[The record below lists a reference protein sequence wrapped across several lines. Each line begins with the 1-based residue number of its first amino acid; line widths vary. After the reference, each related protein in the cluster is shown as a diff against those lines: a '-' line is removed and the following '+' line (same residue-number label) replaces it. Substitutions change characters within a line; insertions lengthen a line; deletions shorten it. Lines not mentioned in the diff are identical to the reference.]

1 MYSGIKQK
9 LYLVAATVFCVSLF
23 LLPETGLA
31 DEVVAYRGTFL
42 DMVAD
47 PWQAEDQ
54 SETARFVQDGLLVI
68 ENGKIKDFGKY
79 EDLKGKYPNVEVVT
93 FEDRLIV
100 PGFIDGHIHYPQT
113 RVVGAYGSHLLEWL
127 QNSIFKEER
136 KYSDEAYAREG
147 AEKFFDYILANGT
160 TTVQSFITTSYV
172 GVEAFFDE
180 ATKRNMRVIGGYTG
194 IDVYIGRYTAK
205 QVGAPDYEIDTPEE
219 FYKLTKKGIE
229 KYHMKG
235 RNLYAITPRFAY
247 GSDKKELEMAQK
259 LKKECES
266 CWLNTHLAETPGEYY
281 GVMAEYPDAK
291 DYLAVYEEFDLVGPK
306 FSGGHSI
313 YMSDDAFRR
322 LAESG
327 GAAVFCPASNLFLGS
342 GLFRIGEAT
351 NPDQRVRIA
360 LGTDMGGGNYFN
372 LFQVLSEAYKVGM
385 LNNLVLQGD
394 LDPRQKDVPQAERN
408 KISPYRGLYLL
419 TLGGAQALYLDEWL
433 GNFEPG
439 KEADFVV
446 LDLDSGPEYMAWH
459 QSLYGGPGA
468 PKTKADAAKKFFSLM
483 ALGDDRNVEKT
494 YIAGK
499 LAYEKKQ

>member
-1 MYSGIKQK
+1 MHNIIKQQ
-9 LYLVAATVFCVSLF
+9 LYLIAITVFCVSLYI
-23 LLPETGLA
+23 LPETGLA

-42 DMVAD
+42 DMVGD
-47 PWQAEDQ
+47 PWQAEDE
-54 SETARFVQDGLLVI
+54 SETTRFVQDGLLVI
-68 ENGKIKDFGKY
+68 ENGEIKDFGEY
-79 EDLKGKYPNVEVVT
+79 EALKGKYPNVEVVT
-93 FEDRLIV
+93 FENRLIV

-113 RVVGAYGSHLLEWL
+113 RVVGAYGSHLLDWL

-136 KYSDEAYAREG
+136 KYADPSYAREG
-147 AEKFFDYILANGT
+147 AEKFFDYLLANGT
-160 TTVQSFITTSYV
+160 TTVQSFITTNYV
-172 GVEAFFDE
+172 AVEAFFDE
-180 ATKRNMRVIGGYTG
+180 ATKRNMRVIGGFTG
-194 IDVYIGRYTAK
+194 IDMYIGNRKPSDINA
-205 QVGAPDYEIDTPEE
+205 EIDTPEE
-219 FYKLTKKGIE
+219 FYKLSKKSIE

-266 CWLNTHLAETPGEYY
+266 CWINTHLAETPDEYY
-281 GVMAEYPDAK
+281 GVMAMYPDAK
-291 DYLAVYEEFDLVGPK
+291 DYLAVYEKFGLVGPK

-313 YMSDDAFRR
+313 YMSDEAFRR
-322 LAESG
+322 LAKSG
-327 GAAVFCPASNLFLGS
+327 GAIIFCSASNLFLGS

-351 NPDQRVRIA
+351 DPDHRVRLA
-360 LGTDMGGGNYFN
+360 LGSDMGGGNFFN
-372 LFQVLSEAYKVGM
+372 MFKVASEAYKVGM

-394 LDPRQKDVPQAERN
+394 LDPRQKDLPQAERN

-433 GNFEPG
+433 GNFDPG

-446 LDLDSGPEYMAWH
+446 LDLDAGPEYMAWH

-468 PKTKADAAKKFFSLM
+468 PKTKDNAAKKFFSLI
-483 ALGDDRNVEKT
+483 ALGDDRNVDKT
-494 YIAGK
+494 YVAGK

>member
-1 MYSGIKQK
+1 MRSTIKQK
-9 LYLVAATVFCVSLF
+9 LYFIAIAFFCVSLYI
-23 LLPETGLA
+23 LPETGLA

-42 DMVAD
+42 DMVGD
-47 PWQAEDQ
+47 PWQTEDD

-68 ENGKIKDFGKY
+68 ENGKIKDFGEY
-79 EDLKGKYPNVEVVT
+79 EALKGKYPNVEVVT
-93 FEDRLIV
+93 FENRLIV
-100 PGFIDGHIHYPQT
+100 PGFIDGHIHFPQT
-113 RVVGAYGSHLLEWL
+113 RVVGAYGNHLLEWL
-127 QNSIFKEER
+127 QNSIYPEES
-136 KYSDEAYAREG
+136 KYSNPAYAQEG
-147 AEKFFDYILANGT
+147 AEKFFDYLLANGT
-160 TTVQSFITTSYV
+160 TTVQAFLTSSDESV
-172 GVEAFFDE
+172 QAFFDG

-194 IDVYIGRYTAK
+194 IDMH
-205 QVGAPDYEIDTPEE
+205 APDYYKDTPEK
-219 FYKLTKKGIE
+219 FYKLSKKNIG

-266 CWLNTHLAETPGEYY
+266 CWVNTHLAETPDEYY
-281 GVMAEYPDAK
+281 GVMEMYPDAT
-291 DYLAVYEEFDLVGPK
+291 DYLAVYEEFGLVGPK

-322 LAESG
+322 LGESG

-342 GLFRIGEAT
+342 GLFRIGKAT
-351 NPDQRVRIA
+351 DPDQRVRLA

-372 LFQVLSEAYKVGM
+372 MFQVASEAYKVGM
-385 LNNLVLQGD
+385 LNNLVLQGG
-394 LDPRQKDVPQAERN
+394 LDPRQKDLKQAQRN
-408 KISPYRGLYLL
+408 KISPYRGFYLL
-419 TLGGAQALYLDEWL
+419 TLGGAHALYLDEWL

-446 LDLDSGPEYMAWH
+446 LDLDAGPDYMAWH

-468 PKTKADAAKKFFSLM
+468 PKTKDDAAKKFFSLI
-483 ALGDDRNVEKT
+483 AFGDDRNVDKT